1 MFCVPTDSRAQGSSG
16 QMSGRGNA
24 WQGPGRGG
32 ASSQNM
38 SDRGRDSGSKNLSGR
53 GQGSGLVGKGSGP
66 QSGSNQQSWG
76 SGGDR
81 RQEGSGSASR
91 QGDRWA
97 GGGSMVQPDARP
109 IAYQAMGAPPIVA
122 NVPTGMFVATTSMAP
137 GTIMMAPTN
146 LQGQNRQQDQRFDAY
161 KSLGNIRRY

>member
-1 MFCVPTDSRAQGSSG
+1 MGGKTQIEKKVRLIKSAQGLHHLRVLLHP
-16 QMSGRGNA
+16 Q
-24 WQGPGRGG
+24 
-32 ASSQNM
+32 
-38 SDRGRDSGSKNLSGR
+38 DTTLSKVKTMHRLWDNYTLNVSIT
-53 GQGSGLVGKGSGP
+53 GSGP

-76 SGGDR
+76 SGADR

-161 KSLGNIRRY
+161 KSLGNIRRYWF